1 MMPRKV
7 IVARLSQ
14 DELNDLYE
22 THFRTGYDQCRRDF
36 KTQEADL
43 AWQKKQIDLEQTK
56 VVTDLMRAAGEN
68 LSKAGYLIGKLNKD
82 NSR

>member
-1 MMPRKV
+1 MPRKV

-22 THFRTGYDQCRRDF
+22 THFRNGYNQCRRDF
-36 KTQEADL
+36 QQKEADL
-43 AWQKKQIDLEQTK
+43 REQKLRLDMEQTK
-56 VVTDLMRAAGEN
+56 AVTDLLRAADEN

>member
-1 MMPRKV
+1 MARKV

-22 THFRTGYDQCRRDF
+22 THFRAGYDQCRRDF
-36 KTQEADL
+36 QQKEADL
-43 AWQKKQIDLEQTK
+43 REQKLRLDMEQTK
-56 VVTDLMRAAGEN
+56 AVTDLLRAAGEN

>member
-1 MMPRKV
+1 MTRKV

-36 KTQEADL
+36 QQKEADL
-43 AWQKKQIDLEQTK
+43 REQKLRLDMDQTK
-56 VVTDLMRAAGEN
+56 AVTDLLRAAGEN